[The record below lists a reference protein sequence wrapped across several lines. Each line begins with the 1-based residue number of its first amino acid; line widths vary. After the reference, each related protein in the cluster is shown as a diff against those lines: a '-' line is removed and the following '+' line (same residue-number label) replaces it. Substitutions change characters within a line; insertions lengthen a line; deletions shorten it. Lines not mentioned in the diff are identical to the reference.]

1 MLSEKPA
8 DWLAGATGAPR
19 PGSPLSR
26 PGFEDHDCGSRYFG
40 CENSLITDSS
50 LPQPDSRR
58 QFDLLLGPNMVPG
71 SASTLVL
78 EVGNMAAANLIAR
91 FDSKLDV
98 QVSRFDAQGS
108 RFDSKLDVQVSRFDA
123 QGSRFESK
131 LEAQSSKLEAQN
143 PKIDALAVQFPSLR
157 PMMLMGLGFTKLALL
172 ITLLRFPG

>member
-71 SASTLVL
+71 SASTLVQ
-78 EVGNMAAANLIAR
+78 EVGNMAAANLIA
-91 FDSKLDV
+91 
-98 QVSRFDAQGS
+98 

-143 PKIDALAVQFPSLR
+143 PKIDALAVQFSSLR
-157 PMMLMGLGFTKLALL
+157 PMMGLGFTKLALL